1 MKKKIYYNR
10 IYLSVLLVGL
20 SFGVSV
26 SSVFAYSVEN
36 LKVDAR
42 NDFVLEPGKV
52 ELFLEPGE
60 TVVRTVS
67 ITNRV
72 SKKVKFKIETEDF
85 VGSRDAQ
92 NPVLLLG
99 DKRSPYS
106 FKDALIPEVR
116 EFTLDFG
123 QRITIPIK
131 VQIPQDAQPGGFY
144 SSVIISNQPDRA
156 SGLEASGPR
165 VISRL
170 GALFFIRVKGEVKEA
185 GQLEDV
191 RIAGPDK
198 LFYQKGPFIFQIL
211 FNNTG
216 TVHLVPYGKI
226 NITNFAGSLLA
237 TLPVDGYF
245 ALPDSL
251 RYREV
256 SWYSDFL
263 FGRYKATVELNRGYK
278 NGSDVTDVQS
288 IAFWVLPWKF
298 ILATFGIIFILVG
311 IFFYVRKNFEFKRK

>member
-1 MKKKIYYNR
+1 MI
-10 IYLSVLLVGL
+10 
-20 SFGVSV
+20 FFTVSV
-26 SSVFAYSVEN
+26 PQSFAYSMEN
-36 LKVDAR
+36 LTVEAR

-52 ELFLEPGE
+52 ELFLAPGE
-60 TVVRTVS
+60 TVTRSVS

-72 SKKVKFKIETEDF
+72 AKKVKFKIETEDF
-85 VGSRDAQ
+85 IGSRDTQ

-106 FKDALIPEVR
+106 FKDSLIPEVR

-123 QRITIPIK
+123 QRITIPVK

-144 SSVIISNQPDRA
+144 SSVIISNQPEGS
-156 SGLEASGPR
+156 SGVVASGPR

-170 GALFFIRVKGEVKEA
+170 GALFFIRVKGDVKEA

-191 RIAGPDK
+191 RIAGPNK
-198 LFYQKGPFIFQIL
+198 LFYQKGPFTFQVL
-211 FNNTG
+211 FNNSG

-237 TLPVDGYF
+237 TIPVDGYF

-278 NGSDVTDVQS
+278 NSPDVVDVQS

-298 ILATFGIIFILVG
+298 ILTVFGIIFVLVA
-311 IFFYVRKNFEFKRK
+311 IFFYMRKNFEFKRK

>member
-1 MKKKIYYNR
+1 MKKKTYYNQV
-10 IYLSVLLVGL
+10 YLSVLLVGL
-20 SFGVSV
+20 FFGISV
-26 SSVFAYSVEN
+26 SSVFAYSIEN

-52 ELFLEPGE
+52 ELLLEPGE

-72 SKKVKFKIETEDF
+72 PKKVKFKIETEDF

-144 SSVIISNQPDRA
+144 SSVIISNQPDRQ
-156 SGLEASGPR
+156 SGVEASGPR

-191 RIAGPDK
+191 RIAGPGK
-198 LFYQKGPFIFQIL
+198 LFYQKGPFTFQIL

-278 NGSDVTDVQS
+278 NGPDVTDVQS

-298 ILATFGIIFILVG
+298 ILVTFGIIFILVG
-311 IFFYVRKNFEFKRK
+311 IFFYIRKNFEFKRK